1 MPASG
6 MGQLQLLV
14 LAGNVLLAYSPGCN
28 DPDEPFIADA
38 GDGNRTAATAAAT
51 AGHPHSLW
59 IALLLTAAAAA
70 AIAAVSFLLQLRRLR
85 LLGDQNSG
93 HSSLCSQP
101 RVERAWRRHSSLARF
116 SFSNTLLLRSHLQNA
131 SRRTVERIHA
141 QWHRLNFATKFRSQ
155 MIVTYSILNGM
166 EMMAV

>member
-85 LLGDQNSG
+85 LLG
-93 HSSLCSQP
+93 
-101 RVERAWRRHSSLARF
+101 ER
-116 SFSNTLLLRSHLQNA
+116 HLGKGQFK
-131 SRRTVERIHA
+131 
-141 QWHRLNFATKFRSQ
+141 L
-155 MIVTYSILNGM
+155 
-166 EMMAV
+166 